1 MSHPPPYTLVLS
13 DKKKP
18 ACSSP
23 KRTLTIKIK
32 RPNTQQTTIRIS
44 IALRTSSNGHL
55 DDGTISD
62 MEYMLQYHEINFDS
76 VIEIIDE
83 TTNYVAGVIL
93 TLEDVTVTDLDVI
106 VKITD
111 FNPQAWSR
119 IGLDVYTIDL
129 RNNIRDSIPS
139 EENDICAICHNELGA
154 SGDLNT
160 LPRNKKKQS
169 SVFKSSNS
177 NGSKKAVKELTQP
190 QQHSQQSEVN
200 TAQPASSISTQESST
215 SGVTNV
221 YKLTTAERKRYQLV
235 RIEDRPEDIDPDYL
249 HYMRAIGAFDS
260 VQPQPARGKSRGR
273 KGRR

>member
-55 DDGTISD
+55 DD
-62 MEYMLQYHEINFDS
+62 
-76 VIEIIDE
+76 DE
-83 TTNYVAGVIL
+83 TTNYVAGVIP
-93 TLEDVTVTDLDVI
+93 TLDDVTGTDLDVI

-139 EENDICAICHNELGA
+139 KENDICAICHNELGA